1 MYVEIGLLLNALIL
15 GTMTS
20 FMVVTSPAVFKTL
33 DENHSKKF
41 LRYIFPRL
49 FNFCFL
55 ISMFMFLFFSLGDFV
70 SGMILGIA
78 IAISFLINTHFLTP
92 RINKM
97 RDLMLEGYPDSEER
111 FKKLHMASVLLYLI
125 NMIFIIFIFIL
136 YYTR

>member
-1 MYVEIGLLLNALIL
+1 MGAMV
-15 GTMTS
+15 S

-33 DENHSKKF
+33 DEEHSKKF
-41 LRYIFPRL
+41 LRFIFPRL

-55 ISMFMFLFFSLGDFV
+55 ISMFMFLFFSLGNFV
-70 SGMILGIA
+70 FGMILGIA
-78 IAISFLINTHFLTP
+78 IAISFLINTYLLTP

-97 RDLMLEGYPDSEER
+97 RDLMLEGHSDSKR
-111 FKKLHMASVLLYLI
+111 GFKNLHMASVLLYLL